1 MSVGDSHLARSVQF
15 MTLDEN
21 SVTAHSSD
29 EDETDFG
36 VLPSNLEM
44 SESHDEDPNDLQSE
58 LEELNIS
65 RNGVRWTPPR
75 PQLILHTSTKKKK

>member
-1 MSVGDSHLARSVQF
+1 MSVGDSHLARSVQS
-15 MTLDEN
+15 MTIDES
-21 SVTAHSSD
+21 SVMAHSSG

-44 SESHDEDPNDLQSE
+44 SESHDGDPNDLQSE
-58 LEELNIS
+58 LEELNMS
-65 RNGVRWTPPR
+65 LNGVPWTPPR

>member
-15 MTLDEN
+15 KTLDEN

-29 EDETDFG
+29 EDETDIG
-36 VLPSNLEM
+36 VLPSSNLEM
-44 SESHDEDPNDLQSE
+44 SESRDGDDLQSE

-65 RNGVRWTPPR
+65 RNDVPWTPPR